1 MKGYLLEFM
10 GRRVAYGI
18 PQGRERRERRQ
29 SLEKAWEWGR
39 NRMTEARPGRP
50 GSEGQ
55 KGELEVSVAAGGEGV
70 EVSKLKA
77 MDTVL

>member
-1 MKGYLLEFM
+1 
-10 GRRVAYGI
+10 
-18 PQGRERRERRQ
+18 
-29 SLEKAWEWGR
+29 
-39 NRMTEARPGRP
+39 MTEARPGRP

-77 MDTVL
+77 MDIVL